1 MIRSIRYI
9 TLLVLLQFVTGISV
23 LYAQS
28 ITSASGIVRDSVS
41 GEPLSYVSVMFE
53 NSTIGAM
60 TDDDGAFSLQN
71 DKGLTRLVVSS
82 LGYDNKV
89 VNLKAGQKNDNLDI
103 LLSPTSFQIAEVEV
117 RPTKER
123 YSRKDN
129 PAVELIKKVIEH
141 KNDNRIEAKD
151 EYQSEVYEKLSMSLD
166 DFNPNLEKNKFL
178 KKFKFIKNYL
188 DTSEFN
194 GKPILTISVR
204 ETISDQYYRKH
215 PKAEKTIT
223 KAKRQQGIDKTL
235 DDGGAITANLEE
247 IFKGVNIFDNN
258 INILLNRFV
267 SPLSSTLAVSYYK
280 YYIMDTVDVAG
291 DKCVDLAFVPVNSQS
306 YGFTGRLYITLD
318 GNYAV
323 KKFLLN
329 TPANINLNWVDKLRI
344 EQEFKRMPDSTWVL
358 ANENTYVNFYI
369 VKGAQQLYAHQLRNF
384 DKYQFDV
391 QNADSIFGL
400 LGPIHELPEAT
411 AQTDTFWIH
420 NRHVPLKE
428 KESALDDL
436 LAQLRKVPAFNVI
449 IKTAEI
455 LITGY
460 IPTTADKDKSKFDF
474 GPMNTTFSANHLEG
488 FRMRVGGMT
497 TANLNPH
504 WFGSGY
510 LAYGVNDRKL
520 KYNAKLTYSVNK
532 KKYHEGES
540 PVNNISAIQ
549 EYDVYTPGQDF
560 LFTSKDNMFVAWKVG
575 EPVTMMQYI
584 RKTMLQY
591 QKEWLNGLTLTTWAR
606 NENNEAAGGED
617 VAQVGHLMVDLVEE
631 LNGQIIAQLPGDG
644 GQMDGGVGGAA
655 DGAVDDDGVLERRG
669 GHDLA
674 GGDVLLHQLH
684 DLPAGIAGVLDD
696 VPHGGGSQSRAGQRH
711 AQSLG
716 DALHGGCG
724 AQEGARAHRG
734 AAGQLI
740 IPHFLRGDGVLALLT
755 QGDVA
760 GHQGRG
766 HVGAGPHGAAGH
778 EDGGD
783 VHPGRSLQVGGNGLV
798 AAGHQDHA
806 VPGHCG
812 GVNFHHVGQRFT
824 GSQHH
829 VHAVMALGAAVA
841 DVRGIVLG
849 RLAALFVHAVHRL
862 LHQLVQVPAAGVRV
876 AVHAL
881 HHDLRLFNVRVVPA
895 RAHFQGVELCP
906 QHPIV
911 MTFLHH
917 LLFLLFP

>member
-194 GKPILTISVR
+194 GKPILTIS
-204 ETISDQYYRKH
+204 DQYYRKH

-323 KKFLLN
+323 KTFLLN
-329 TPANINLNWVDKLRI
+329 TPAN
-344 EQEFKRMPDSTWVL
+344 
-358 ANENTYVNFYI
+358 
-369 VKGAQQLYAHQLRNF
+369 
-384 DKYQFDV
+384 
-391 QNADSIFGL
+391 
-400 LGPIHELPEAT
+400 IHELPEAT

-606 NENNEAAGGED
+606 NENNEAAGTLRYDRYNADGT
-617 VAQVGHLMVDLVEE
+617 LTNLKSFTNTE
-631 LNGQIIAQLPGDG
+631 LGAQLRFAPGERAYNGREGKNSLFNLSKDAPVFKLSHQMGLKNVLG
-644 GQMDGGVGGAA
+644 GDFNYNHTEISAEKRIWLSSFGHIDALVTAGKVWDKVPFPLLIMPNTNQSITIQPQAFNMMRALEFVSDQYVSFYFTYYMKGWILNRIPGVKWLRLREVISFSGFYGGLTDKNNPALDPTGLYRFPEGTSPMGRTPYLEASVGLENIFKILRIDYYRRLTYLDQPNIKKGGV
-655 DGAVDDDGVLERRG
+655 R
-669 GHDLA
+669 
-674 GGDVLLHQLH
+674 
-684 DLPAGIAGVLDD
+684 IA
-696 VPHGGGSQSRAGQRH
+696 
-711 AQSLG
+711 
-716 DALHGGCG
+716 
-724 AQEGARAHRG
+724 
-734 AAGQLI
+734 
-740 IPHFLRGDGVLALLT
+740 LRF
-755 QGDVA
+755 
-760 GHQGRG
+760 
-766 HVGAGPHGAAGH
+766 
-778 EDGGD
+778 
-783 VHPGRSLQVGGNGLV
+783 S
-798 AAGHQDHA
+798 
-806 VPGHCG
+806 
-812 GVNFHHVGQRFT
+812 F
-824 GSQHH
+824 
-829 VHAVMALGAAVA
+829 
-841 DVRGIVLG
+841 
-849 RLAALFVHAVHRL
+849 
-862 LHQLVQVPAAGVRV
+862 
-876 AVHAL
+876 
-881 HHDLRLFNVRVVPA
+881 
-895 RAHFQGVELCP
+895 
-906 QHPIV
+906 
-911 MTFLHH
+911 
-917 LLFLLFP
+917 

>member
-60 TDDDGAFSLQN
+60 TDDDGAFSLRN

-89 VNLKAGQKNDNLDI
+89 VNLKAGQKNNALNV
-103 LLSPTSFQIAEVEV
+103 LLRPASFEIAEVVVKPKRE
-117 RPTKER
+117 K

-204 ETISDQYYRKH
+204 ETLSDQYYRKQ

-235 DDGGAITANLEE
+235 DDGGAITSNLEE

-291 DKCVDLAFVPVNSQS
+291 DRCVDLAFVPVNSQS

-323 KKFLLN
+323 KKFLLD

-358 ANENTYVNFYI
+358 AGENTYVNFYI

-384 DKYQFDV
+384 DKYRFDV

-400 LGPIHELPEAT
+400 LGSLHELPEAT

-497 TANLNPH
+497 TANLSPH

-532 KKYHEGES
+532 KKYHEGET
-540 PVNNISAIQ
+540 PMNNISAIQ

-575 EPVTMMQYI
+575 EPVTLMQYI

-591 QKEWLNGLTLTTWAR
+591 QKEWLNGLTLTAWAR
-606 NENNEAAGGED
+606 NENNEAAGTLRYDRYNADGT
-617 VAQVGHLMVDLVEE
+617 LTNLKSFTNTE
-631 LNGQIIAQLPGDG
+631 LGAQLRFAPGERAYNGRTGKESLFNVSKDAPIFKASH
-644 GQMDGGVGGAA
+644 QMGLKN
-655 DGAVDDDGVLERRG
+655 VLGSDFNYNHTEVSAEKRIWLSSF
-669 GHDLA
+669 GH
-674 GGDVLLHQLH
+674 
-684 DLPAGIAGVLDD
+684 I
-696 VPHGGGSQSRAGQRH
+696 
-711 AQSLG
+711 
-716 DALHGGCG
+716 DA
-724 AQEGARAHRG
+724 
-734 AAGQLI
+734 
-740 IPHFLRGDGVLALLT
+740 
-755 QGDVA
+755 
-760 GHQGRG
+760 
-766 HVGAGPHGAAGH
+766 
-778 EDGGD
+778 
-783 VHPGRSLQVGGNGLV
+783 LV
-798 AAGHQDHA
+798 AAGKVWDK
-806 VPGHCG
+806 VPFPLLIMPNTNQSITIQPQAFNMMRALEFVSDQYVSFYFTYYMKGWILNRIPGVKWLRLREVISFSGFYGGLTDKNNPALDPTGLYRFPEGTSPMGRTPYLEASVGLENIFKILRIDYYRRLTYLDQPNIKKG
-812 GVNFHHVGQRFT
+812 GVRIALRF
-824 GSQHH
+824 S
-829 VHAVMALGAAVA
+829 
-841 DVRGIVLG
+841 
-849 RLAALFVHAVHRL
+849 F
-862 LHQLVQVPAAGVRV
+862 
-876 AVHAL
+876 
-881 HHDLRLFNVRVVPA
+881 
-895 RAHFQGVELCP
+895 
-906 QHPIV
+906 
-911 MTFLHH
+911 
-917 LLFLLFP
+917 

>member
-89 VNLKAGQKNDNLDI
+89 VNLKAGQKNNALNV
-103 LLSPTSFQIAEVEV
+103 LLRPTSFEIAEVVVKPKRE
-117 RPTKER
+117 K

-400 LGPIHELPEAT
+400 LGTIHELPEAT

-606 NENNEAAGGED
+606 NENNEAAGTLRYD
-617 VAQVGHLMVDLVEE
+617 RYD
-631 LNGQIIAQLPGDG
+631 
-644 GQMDGGVGGAA
+644 A
-655 DGAVDDDGVLERRG
+655 DGTLTNLKSFTNTELGTQLRFAPGERVRTRFSTSRKT
-669 GHDLA
+669 
-674 GGDVLLHQLH
+674 
-684 DLPAGIAGVLDD
+684 LPY
-696 VPHGGGSQSRAGQRH
+696 SSY
-711 AQSLG
+711 
-716 DALHGGCG
+716 
-724 AQEGARAHRG
+724 
-734 AAGQLI
+734 
-740 IPHFLRGDGVLALLT
+740 
-755 QGDVA
+755 
-760 GHQGRG
+760 
-766 HVGAGPHGAAGH
+766 
-778 EDGGD
+778 
-783 VHPGRSLQVGGNGLV
+783 
-798 AAGHQDHA
+798 
-806 VPGHCG
+806 
-812 GVNFHHVGQRFT
+812 
-824 GSQHH
+824 
-829 VHAVMALGAAVA
+829 
-841 DVRGIVLG
+841 
-849 RLAALFVHAVHRL
+849 
-862 LHQLVQVPAAGVRV
+862 
-876 AVHAL
+876 
-881 HHDLRLFNVRVVPA
+881 
-895 RAHFQGVELCP
+895 
-906 QHPIV
+906 PIRWD
-911 MTFLHH
+911 
-917 LLFLLFP
+917 

>member
-9 TLLVLLQFVTGISV
+9 TLLVLLQFVTGISA

-89 VNLKAGQKNDNLDI
+89 VNLKAGQKNDALNV
-103 LLSPTSFQIAEVEV
+103 LLRPTSFEIAEVVVKPKRE
-117 RPTKER
+117 K

-204 ETISDQYYRKH
+204 ETISDQYYRRH

-235 DDGGAITANLEE
+235 DDGGGITSNLEE

-291 DKCVDLAFVPVNSQS
+291 DRCVDLAFVPVNSQS

-384 DKYQFDV
+384 DKYRFDV
-391 QNADSIFGL
+391 QDADSIFGL
-400 LGPIHELPEAT
+400 LGPTHELPEAT

-497 TANLNPH
+497 TANLSPH

-540 PVNNISAIQ
+540 PINNISAIQ

-606 NENNEAAGGED
+606 NENNEAAGTLRYDRYNADGTLTN
-617 VAQVGHLMVDLVEE
+617 QKSFTNTE
-631 LNGQIIAQLPGDG
+631 LGAQLRFAPGERAYNGRTGKNSVFNLSKDAPVFKLSH
-644 GQMDGGVGGAA
+644 QMGLKN
-655 DGAVDDDGVLERRG
+655 VL
-669 GHDLA
+669 
-674 GGDVLLHQLH
+674 GGDFNYNHTELSAEKRIWLSSFGH
-684 DLPAGIAGVLDD
+684 I
-696 VPHGGGSQSRAGQRH
+696 
-711 AQSLG
+711 
-716 DALHGGCG
+716 DA
-724 AQEGARAHRG
+724 
-734 AAGQLI
+734 
-740 IPHFLRGDGVLALLT
+740 
-755 QGDVA
+755 
-760 GHQGRG
+760 
-766 HVGAGPHGAAGH
+766 
-778 EDGGD
+778 
-783 VHPGRSLQVGGNGLV
+783 LV
-798 AAGHQDHA
+798 AAGKVWDK
-806 VPGHCG
+806 VPFPLLIMPNTNQSITIQPQAFNMMRALEFVSDQYVSFYFTYYMKGWILNRIP
-812 GVNFHHVGQRFT
+812 GVKW
-824 GSQHH
+824 
-829 VHAVMALGAAVA
+829 
-841 DVRGIVLG
+841 
-849 RLAALFVHAVHRL
+849 
-862 LHQLVQVPAAGVRV
+862 
-876 AVHAL
+876 
-881 HHDLRLFNVRVVPA
+881 LRLREVISFSGFYGGLTDKNNPA
-895 RAHFQGVELCP
+895 LDPTGLYR
-906 QHPIV
+906 
-911 MTFLHH
+911 
-917 LLFLLFP
+917 FPEGTSPMGRTPYLEASVGLENIFKILRIDYYRRLTYLDQPNIKKGGIRIALRFSF

>member
-89 VNLKAGQKNDNLDI
+89 VNLKAGQKNNALNV
-103 LLSPTSFQIAEVEV
+103 LLRPTSFEIAEVVVKPKRE
-117 RPTKER
+117 K

-235 DDGGAITANLEE
+235 DDGGAITSNLEE

-291 DKCVDLAFVPVNSQS
+291 DRCVDLAFVPVNSQS

-400 LGPIHELPEAT
+400 LGPTHELPEAT

-497 TANLNPH
+497 TANLSPH

-606 NENNEAAGGED
+606 NENNEAAGTLRYDRYNADGT
-617 VAQVGHLMVDLVEE
+617 LTNLKSFTNTE
-631 LNGQIIAQLPGDG
+631 LGAQLRFAPGERAYNGRG
-644 GQMDGGVGGAA
+644 GKNSLFNLSKDAPVFKLSHQMGLKNVLGGDFNYNHTEISAEKRIWLSSFGHIDALVTAGKVWDKVPFPLLIMPNTNQSITIQPQAFNMMRALEFVSDQYVSFYFTYYMKGWILNRIPGVKWLRLREVISFSGFYGGLTDKNNPALDPTGLYRFPEGTSPMGRTPYLEASVGLENIFKILRIDYYRRLTYLDQPNIKKGGV
-655 DGAVDDDGVLERRG
+655 R
-669 GHDLA
+669 
-674 GGDVLLHQLH
+674 
-684 DLPAGIAGVLDD
+684 IA
-696 VPHGGGSQSRAGQRH
+696 
-711 AQSLG
+711 
-716 DALHGGCG
+716 
-724 AQEGARAHRG
+724 
-734 AAGQLI
+734 
-740 IPHFLRGDGVLALLT
+740 LRF
-755 QGDVA
+755 
-760 GHQGRG
+760 
-766 HVGAGPHGAAGH
+766 
-778 EDGGD
+778 
-783 VHPGRSLQVGGNGLV
+783 S
-798 AAGHQDHA
+798 
-806 VPGHCG
+806 
-812 GVNFHHVGQRFT
+812 F
-824 GSQHH
+824 
-829 VHAVMALGAAVA
+829 
-841 DVRGIVLG
+841 
-849 RLAALFVHAVHRL
+849 
-862 LHQLVQVPAAGVRV
+862 
-876 AVHAL
+876 
-881 HHDLRLFNVRVVPA
+881 
-895 RAHFQGVELCP
+895 
-906 QHPIV
+906 
-911 MTFLHH
+911 
-917 LLFLLFP
+917 

>member
-606 NENNEAAGGED
+606 NENTRRPERSATT
-617 VAQVGHLMVDLVEE
+617 VTTPTGH
-631 LNGQIIAQLPGDG
+631 
-644 GQMDGGVGGAA
+644 
-655 DGAVDDDGVLERRG
+655 
-669 GHDLA
+669 
-674 GGDVLLHQLH
+674 
-684 DLPAGIAGVLDD
+684 
-696 VPHGGGSQSRAGQRH
+696 
-711 AQSLG
+711 
-716 DALHGGCG
+716 
-724 AQEGARAHRG
+724 
-734 AAGQLI
+734 
-740 IPHFLRGDGVLALLT
+740 
-755 QGDVA
+755 
-760 GHQGRG
+760 
-766 HVGAGPHGAAGH
+766 
-778 EDGGD
+778 
-783 VHPGRSLQVGGNGLV
+783 
-798 AAGHQDHA
+798 
-806 VPGHCG
+806 
-812 GVNFHHVGQRFT
+812 
-824 GSQHH
+824 
-829 VHAVMALGAAVA
+829 
-841 DVRGIVLG
+841 
-849 RLAALFVHAVHRL
+849 
-862 LHQLVQVPAAGVRV
+862 
-876 AVHAL
+876 
-881 HHDLRLFNVRVVPA
+881 
-895 RAHFQGVELCP
+895 
-906 QHPIV
+906 
-911 MTFLHH
+911 
-917 LLFLLFP
+917 